1 MTTGCAAGS
10 EGGLGDADARDR
22 LERELRR
29 VADRLRTLGVARL
42 ERAGEDGR
50 SPAARAHETAQ
61 TLADLAA
68 DACGRRRRALPVLPA
83 HAVADQVT
91 VTGTDLL
98 AEGDDAAVAAG
109 AERLADLRRAL

>member
-1 MTTGCAAGS
+1 VGGFPGGS
-10 EGGLGDADARDR
+10 SHDDARNR
-22 LERELRR
+22 LDRELRR

-61 TLADLAA
+61 ALADLAA
-68 DACGRRRRALPVLPA
+68 DACKRGRRALPVLPA
-83 HAVADQVT
+83 HALADQVT